1 MCTGC
6 HSQFVD
12 TAKAAE
18 HTHHSGSSEGS
29 RCISCHMPP
38 IMDALAFGARTHQ
51 IDDIPN
57 PEMTLR
63 FGQQDSPNACLLCH
77 AGRTANWVQG
87 QLLAWKSASTI
98 PVAGERTPAAQ

>member
-1 MCTGC
+1 MCVGC
-6 HSQFVD
+6 HTQFAD
-12 TAKAAE
+12 KSAAAA
-18 HTHHSGSSEGS
+18 HTHHGPTSEGS

-57 PEMTLR
+57 AEMTLR

-77 AGRTANWVQG
+77 KDKTAAWVQS
-87 QLLAWKSASTI
+87 QLFSWKSNPLAASRQ
-98 PVAGERTPAAQ
+98 PRVR

>member
-1 MCTGC
+1 
-6 HSQFVD
+6 
-12 TAKAAE
+12 
-18 HTHHSGSSEGS
+18 
-29 RCISCHMPP
+29 MPP

-77 AGRTANWVQG
+77 AGKTANWVQS
-87 QLLAWKSASTI
+87 QLLDWKSARPV
-98 PVAGERTPAAQ
+98 PVAVQRTPAAR

>member
-1 MCTGC
+1 DVT
-6 HSQFVD
+6 
-12 TAKAAE
+12 KAAE
-18 HTHHSGSSEGS
+18 HSHHAATSEGS

-77 AGRTANWVQG
+77 TGKTANWVQD
-87 QLLAWKSASTI
+87 QLLTWKRATMVPIWVARSPST
-98 PVAGERTPAAQ
+98 PPDP